1 MDGNLIRKG
10 FKSLKIA
17 LAALLAIALA
27 GELGL
32 QYALA
37 AGIITVLSIQGTK
50 LETLKTAGKRAL
62 AFLCALLIAGLCYQ
76 LLGYTLWAYAVYL
89 FLFAMVCLVMNW
101 PEAIAMDSVLIGHF
115 LSQEC
120 FVPLLGNE
128 ILLFVIGTGFG
139 IAVNLHLRSR
149 KEAFTELSDQV
160 DRQIKEILGDM
171 AEQLAQEDE
180 SDGEETNGQETNSE
194 EIDSE
199 EIDGG
204 RTGCGETAFA
214 ELKKALLR
222 AEECAVANY
231 GNAPFSRDT
240 YELEYVRM
248 RQQQTAVLQAIHDNI
263 RGITY
268 LPRQAG
274 QVAELLRQIQQEYH
288 RYNNVEGLLG
298 QLQEL
303 LADMQRQPLPESR
316 EEFEARAALFYL
328 LKQLEELLTIKKE
341 FIRNRS
347 AIRG

>member
-1 MDGNLIRKG
+1 MDGNLIRKE

-171 AEQLAQEDE
+171 AEQLAQENE
-180 SDGEETNGQETNSE
+180 S
-194 EIDSE
+194 
-199 EIDGG
+199 
-204 RTGCGETAFA
+204 GCGEIAFA

-248 RQQQTAVLQAIHDNI
+248 RQQQTVVLQAIHDNI

-341 FIRNRS
+341 FIRKRS

>member
-1 MDGNLIRKG
+1 MPAGIRAEKECEDMDGNLIRKE

-171 AEQLAQEDE
+171 AEQLAQENE
-180 SDGEETNGQETNSE
+180 S
-194 EIDSE
+194 
-199 EIDGG
+199 
-204 RTGCGETAFA
+204 GCGEIAFA

-248 RQQQTAVLQAIHDNI
+248 RQQQTVVLQAIHDNI

-341 FIRNRS
+341 FIRKRS